1 MALYVATSLHM
12 LNVANVMSS
21 SIDTISEGTYVVI
34 RTFITKLAFV
44 GQLMVLIE
52 LETTSRN

>member
-1 MALYVATSLHM
+1 M
-12 LNVANVMSS
+12 LDVTNVMSS
-21 SIDTISEGTYVVI
+21 FIDTISEGTYVVI
-34 RTFITKLAFV
+34 RIFITKVAFV

>member
-1 MALYVATSLHM
+1 M

-21 SIDTISEGTYVVI
+21 SIDTISDLEGTYVVI
-34 RTFITKLAFV
+34 RIFITKVAFV